1 MPLIEI
7 AVPAGT
13 AQAHVARPPAGTG
26 PGVLFFMDAIG
37 LRPRIA
43 VMCDRI
49 ASWGYVVLAPN
60 VFHREGDVD
69 AVGPHRDL
77 TEPGAREEFFAAA
90 MPRVGRLTADLAVPD
105 IAAYVAALRG
115 LDEVDDGP
123 IGVTGYCMGARLAVR
138 AATGHPDDVAAC
150 GGFHGG
156 GLVTDEPDSPHA
168 GLGSARAAFVFGHAD
183 QDASMPPEAVATL
196 GATLAAHGLEATN
209 EVYADAPHGYSM
221 ADTAMY
227 DERAT
232 ERHFDALQDLL
243 ARTLRPGS
251 SPGA

>member
-1 MPLIEI
+1 MDLIEI
-7 AVPAGT
+7 AVPDGT
-13 AQAHVARPPAGTG
+13 TEAYVARPESGTG

-43 VMCDRI
+43 EMCDRI

-60 VFHREGDVD
+60 VFYRDGDVE
-69 AVGPHRDL
+69 AVGPHTDL
-77 TEPGAREEFFAAA
+77 REPGARDAFFSQA
-90 MPRVGRLTADLAVPD
+90 MPRVHGLTSDLAVPD

-115 LDEVDDGP
+115 LDGVTDGP
-123 IGVTGYCMGARLAVR
+123 IGVTGYCMGARLAIR

-156 GLVTDEPDSPHA
+156 GLVTDEPDSPHT

-183 QDASMPPEAVATL
+183 NDGSMPPEAVATL
-196 GATLAAHGLEATN
+196 GALLDEHGLDGIN

-221 ADTAMY
+221 SDTSMY
-227 DERAT
+227 DEAAS
-232 ERHFDALQDLL
+232 ERHFAELEELFD
-243 ARTLRPGS
+243 RTL
-251 SPGA
+251 